1 MMKMD
6 YDYFK
11 KTRYR
16 TVEDMKGLVEYD
28 CLISTYVESERA
40 KAPSQYIPCKE
51 KWWVLEDDNDGG
63 DFIGDARTFR
73 ITDESDGGIAK
84 RLVEKG
90 YNRLCIDITGF
101 VIPQLLIL
109 LRFLQINGLR
119 SFDVI
124 YTEPNQYKE
133 GEETQFTETPICVK
147 QILGYSGMHISDMS
161 NDLLIVAAGYD
172 HSRIIEVATEKKSA
186 KKVLLFGF
194 PPCSPGMFQEN
205 ILRAFQAEPAVGMD
219 CFRNMDLNIFAAA
232 NDPFSTAQALKDYV
246 DKVLRSKEP
255 FTKLYLSPL
264 SSKPQALG
272 MALYYIW
279 ENGWKKEWSII
290 YPFCTK
296 YIHDTTSGISRIWQY
311 EIMLPEIGSI

>member
-6 YDYFK
+6 YSYFK

-16 TVEDMKGLVEYD
+16 SIEDLRGLEYD
-28 CLISTYVESERA
+28 CLISTYVESERV
-40 KAPSQYIPCKE
+40 KAPSQYISSKE
-51 KWWVLEDDNDGG
+51 KWWVLEDDNASG
-63 DFIGDARTFR
+63 DFIGSARTFR

-84 RLVEKG
+84 ELIEKC
-90 YNRLCIDITGF
+90 YNRLCVDITGF

-109 LRFLQINGLR
+109 LRFLQIKGIR

-161 NDLLIVAAGYD
+161 NDLLVVAAGYD

-232 NDPFSTAQALKDYV
+232 NDPFSTAQALKSYV
-246 DKVLRSKEP
+246 EKVLRSKEP
-255 FTKLYLSPL
+255 FTNLYLSPL

-272 MALYYIW
+272 MALFYIW
-279 ENGWKKEWSII
+279 EDGWKKEWSII

-296 YIHDTTSGISRIWQY
+296 YIHDTTSGISRIWRY
-311 EIMLPEIGSI
+311 EIMLPELA

>member
-6 YDYFK
+6 YNYFK
-11 KTRYR
+11 KTRFR
-16 TVEDMKGLVEYD
+16 AVEDLKALDEYD

-40 KAPSQYIPCKE
+40 KAPSKYIPSKE
-51 KWWVLEDDNDGG
+51 KWWVLEDNTTYG
-63 DFIGDARTFR
+63 DFIGSTRTFR
-73 ITDESDGGIAK
+73 ITDVSDGGIVK
-84 RLVEKG
+84 ELVEKG
-90 YNRLCIDITGF
+90 YSRLCIDITGF

-109 LRFLQINGLR
+109 LRFLQIQGFR

-133 GEETQFTETPICVK
+133 GEETQFTEIPICVK
-147 QILGYSGMHISDMS
+147 QILGYSGIHISDMS

-219 CFRNMDLNIFAAA
+219 CFRNMDLIIFAAA
-232 NDPFSTAQALKDYV
+232 NDPVSTAQALKEYV

-255 FTKLYLSPL
+255 FTNLYLSPL

-272 MALYYIW
+272 MALFYIW
-279 ENGWKKEWSII
+279 EDGWKKEWSII

-296 YIHDTTSGISRIWQY
+296 YNHDTTSGISRIWQY
-311 EIMLPEIGSI
+311 EIMLPDIG